1 MIRNSKDSFD
11 RKGRKVSS
19 AILSLVIAFGLWLY
33 VVNNVSKED
42 DITFNNIPVVREGE
56 SILHEQNLMITELS
70 TESVSLHLAG
80 SRDDLNKIDSS
91 NTSVKINLSNIK
103 EPGEKIPLTYTPSYP
118 VSVANTALEVVN
130 KSPSVIFVS
139 VDYRRTFEIPVYVK
153 WTGTRSENYLYDTEN
168 YTLDYTTVT
177 ITGPAAV
184 ADQIDHAQILIDLS
198 ERTESFSES
207 FRYTLCD
214 AEGNPVDAKLITTS
228 VEEVQLGVQIQQI
241 KEIDLV
247 ADIVYGGGAA
257 PSNTT
262 VTLSPEVIRVSG
274 GAAVLEELGDTYT
287 VCSINLADIE
297 KSSNE
302 LKYTINLPDGVI
314 NQTGV
319 SEVVVT
325 IRFSGLKT
333 RDFVVENIEMINVP
347 EGMVA
352 EVINANLTVRVRGP
366 EAEISALKES
376 DITAVV
382 DLSFG
387 ELIWSRLYE
396 LKKHSLTV
404 QPLSCW
410 CGRVPVPVIATN
422 VLAAVRQK
430 KL

>member
-56 SILHEQNLMITELS
+56 SILNEQNLMITDLS
-70 TESVSLHLAG
+70 TETVSLHLAG

-118 VSVANTALEVVN
+118 ASVANTAFEVVN
-130 KSPSVIFVS
+130 KSPAVIFVS
-139 VDYRRTFEIPVYVK
+139 VDYRRTYEIPVTVK

-168 YTLDYTTVT
+168 YTLDYSTIT

-184 ADQIDHAQILIDLS
+184 ADQINHAQILIDLS
-198 ERTESFSES
+198 DRSESFSES

-214 AEGNPVDAKLITTS
+214 AEGNPVNAKQITTS
-228 VEEVQLGVQIQQI
+228 VEEVLLSVQIQQI

-247 ADIVYGGGAA
+247 ADVTYGGGATPQNA
-257 PSNTT
+257 TI
-262 VTLSPEVIRVSG
+262 TLNPEVIRVSG

-287 VCSINLADIE
+287 VCAINLADLE

-302 LKYTINLPDGVI
+302 LKYTVNLPEGVT

-325 IRFSGLKT
+325 VRFSGLKT
-333 RDFVVENIEMINVP
+333 RDFVVERIEMVNVP
-347 EGMVA
+347 EGMEA
-352 EVINANLTVRVRGP
+352 EIINANLTVRVRGP
-366 EAEISALKES
+366 EEEISALTEA
-376 DITAVV
+376 DISAVV
-382 DLSFG
+382 DLSAAETGTATYKAVIQISDKFPNVG
-387 ELIWSRLYE
+387 AMKTS
-396 LKKHSLTV
+396 SVSATV
-404 QPLSCW
+404 LPKE
-410 CGRVPVPVIATN
+410 G
-422 VLAAVRQK
+422 
-430 KL
+430 

>member
-1 MIRNSKDSFD
+1 MIRNSKDSYE
-11 RKGRKVSS
+11 RKGRKISS

-70 TESVSLHLAG
+70 TETVSLHLAG

-118 VSVANTALEVVN
+118 ATVANTAFEVVN

-139 VDYRRTFEIPVYVK
+139 VDYRRTFEIPVVVK

-168 YTLDYTTVT
+168 FTLDYSTVT
-177 ITGPAAV
+177 ITGPASV
-184 ADQIDHAQILIDLS
+184 ADQIDHAQILIDLTDRS
-198 ERTESFSES
+198 ESFSES

-214 AEGNPVDAKLITTS
+214 AEGNPVNAKQITTS
-228 VEEVQLGVQIQQI
+228 VEEILLSVQILQI
-241 KEIDLV
+241 REIDLV
-247 ADIVYGGGAA
+247 ADVTYGGGATA
-257 PSNTT
+257 ANTKI
-262 VTLSPEVIRVSG
+262 TLSPEVIRVSG

-287 VCSINLADIE
+287 VCAINLADIE

-302 LKYTINLPDGVI
+302 LKYTINLPEGVT

-325 IRFSGLKT
+325 VRFNGLKT
-333 RDFVVENIEMINVP
+333 RDFVVDNIEMINVP
-347 EGMVA
+347 EGMTA
-352 EVINANLTVRVRGP
+352 EIINANLTVRVRGP
-366 EAEISALKES
+366 EEEIAALTEK
-376 DITAVV
+376 DISAVV
-382 DLSFG
+382 DLSAAEAGTATYKAFIKISDQFPNVG
-387 ELIWSRLYE
+387 AMKTS
-396 LKKHSLTV
+396 SVSATV
-404 QPLSCW
+404 L
-410 CGRVPVPVIATN
+410 PVES
-422 VLAAVRQK
+422 
-430 KL
+430 

>member
-198 ERTESFSES
+198 ERTESFSAS

-382 DLSFG
+382 DLSAAETGTATYKAVIKISDEFPNVG
-387 ELIWSRLYE
+387 AMKS
-396 LKKHSLTV
+396 SSVSATV
-404 QPLSCW
+404 LPLES
-410 CGRVPVPVIATN
+410 
-422 VLAAVRQK
+422 
-430 KL
+430 

>member
-1 MIRNSKDSFD
+1 MIRNSKDSFEP
-11 RKGRKVSS
+11 KGRKISS

-33 VVNNVSKED
+33 VVNNVSMED

-56 SILHEQNLMITELS
+56 SILQEQNLMITELS

-184 ADQIDHAQILIDLS
+184 ADQIDHAELVIDLTNRS
-198 ERTESFSES
+198 ESFSES

-214 AEGNPVDAKLITTS
+214 AEGNPINAKQITTS
-228 VEEVQLGVQIQQI
+228 VEEVLLSVQIQQI

-247 ADIVYGGGAA
+247 ADIVYGGGAT

-302 LKYTINLPDGVI
+302 LKYTLNLPEGVT

-325 IRFSGLKT
+325 VRFSGLKT
-333 RDFVVENIEMINVP
+333 RDFVVDNIEMINVP

-352 EVINANLTVRVRGP
+352 EVINANLTIRVRGP

-382 DLSFG
+382 DLSAAETGTATYKAVIKISDEFPNVG
-387 ELIWSRLYE
+387 AMKS
-396 LKKHSLTV
+396 SSVSATV
-404 QPLSCW
+404 LPLES
-410 CGRVPVPVIATN
+410 
-422 VLAAVRQK
+422 
-430 KL
+430 